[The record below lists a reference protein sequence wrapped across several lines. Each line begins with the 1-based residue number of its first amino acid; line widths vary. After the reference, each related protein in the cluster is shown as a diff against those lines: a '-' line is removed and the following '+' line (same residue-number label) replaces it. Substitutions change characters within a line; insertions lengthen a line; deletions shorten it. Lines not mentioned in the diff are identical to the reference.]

1 MEVDDEA
8 HPSTQ
13 PHRRNRRKKI
23 LISRNRKSGKNTSEN
38 QKKTLQHVK
47 GDDSIQKHSYID
59 VNQEF
64 TRFGNHSDILSLYK
78 RLGRSLTSLLSS
90 LRHEAHPHL
99 AKMKT

>member
-1 MEVDDEA
+1 MMRLTLAPNPIEGIEEKN
-8 HPSTQ
+8 
-13 PHRRNRRKKI
+13 PHITKSKI
-23 LISRNRKSGKNTSEN
+23 RQKYLRKS
-38 QKKTLQHVK
+38 KKTLQHVK

-64 TRFGNHSDILSLYK
+64 IRFGNHSDILSLYK

>member
-1 MEVDDEA
+1 MMRLTLAPNPIEGIEE
-8 HPSTQ
+8 
-13 PHRRNRRKKI
+13 KKSSYHEI
-23 LISRNRKSGKNTSEN
+23 EN
-38 QKKTLQHVK
+38 PAKIPPKIKKKTLQHVK